1 MPRPR
6 HGRLTAAFGLSFGLP
21 VVVLAAVAIGAGALT
36 SCADAG
42 VGVPPP
48 NDRIFFPSG
57 LLLDP
62 RPPAI
67 TSADGTR
74 SWPAPK
80 RWLFVANAN
89 SDLVFN
95 GASVTAIDLDAFFS
109 AWQES
114 PILSTQASVDDAPP
128 STDGARRDDI
138 LDIYTEVSDGQ
149 PCRRN
154 GITPQLVECTEE
166 SFLAAGETVH
176 VGSFTTQL
184 QAYQGASGG
193 WQLMVPVR
201 ADPSIALIDLGGGL
215 DAGDPLRLRCG
226 VDGEARDPRRCSKDR
241 RIRHLRNNDD
251 YRTLGREPTNMLMT
265 RVSEPDGQGGDN
277 VTDLAFVTHTE
288 VPEVTLISL
297 GGLYGEANRGEPA
310 IIDIQP
316 LFSDQVYIGGYGLAE
331 RPCTPGGDVSL
342 CAANRDTCTA
352 EGRPEA
358 VCDNEYVDCVD
369 GNEASLTRSCS
380 RPLIYAAHR
389 TTEFILRMTVERVNV
404 DGQFKCVTAEELE
417 SGVAGGVLCEHRLV
431 AVDQFV
437 AAGIDSATAAAG
449 GFGDIAFSRDGNS
462 LYVVRNSIGSL
473 IRIDTSLDERG
484 ETRDTVA
491 AQVEVCA
498 NPSEMVV
505 FGDGSSE
512 YAAISCYSPGTVFF
526 VDLSAFRVVEQVFVG
541 SGPHQM
547 SHDEARQYLYIANTL
562 DSTLSVIDLADT
574 RSTRFTEVARIGLQE
589 PYSG

>member
-6 HGRLTAAFGLSFGLP
+6 HGRLNAAFGLSIGLP
-21 VVVLAAVAIGAGALT
+21 AVLLATVSVAVALS

-57 LLLDP
+57 MLLDP

-67 TSADGTR
+67 SSADGTR

-109 AWQES
+109 AWQVS
-114 PILSTQASVDDAPP
+114 PILSTQASIDDAPP
-128 STDGARRDDI
+128 VTDGAPRDDI
-138 LDIYTEVSDGQ
+138 QDVYSEVNEAT

-154 GITPQLVECTEE
+154 GFLPQLVECTEE
-166 SFLAAGETVH
+166 PFVAAEETVH
-176 VGSFTTQL
+176 LGSFTTQL
-184 QAYQGASGG
+184 QAYQRASGD

-215 DAGDPLRLRCG
+215 EAGDSLRLRCG
-226 VDGEARDPRRCSKDR
+226 VDGEARDPRRCSTDN
-241 RIRHLRNNDD
+241 RIRNLRNNPD
-251 YRTLGREPTNMLMT
+251 YRIIGREPTNMLIT
-265 RVSEPDGQGGDN
+265 RVREPDGQGGED
-277 VTDLAFVTHTE
+277 VADLAFVTHTE
-288 VPEVTLISL
+288 VPEVTLIGL
-297 GGLYGEANRGEPA
+297 GGLYGEANRGESA
-310 IIDIQP
+310 IIDMQP
-316 LFSDQVYIGGYGLAE
+316 LFSSEAPIGGYGLAE
-331 RPCTPGGDVSL
+331 RPCTLGGEVSL
-342 CAANRDTCTA
+342 CAADRETCTA
-352 EGRPEA
+352 EGRPDTI
-358 VCDNEYVDCVD
+358 CDNEYVDCID
-369 GNEASLTRSCS
+369 GNEPSLTLGCS

-389 TTEFILRMTVERVNV
+389 KSEFILRMTVERVNA

-417 SGVAGGVLCEHRLV
+417 TGVAGGVLCEHRLV

-437 AAGIDSATAAAG
+437 GAGVDSATSVAG
-449 GFGDIAFSRDGNS
+449 GYGDIAFSRDGNS
-462 LYVVRNSIGSL
+462 LYAVRNSVGNL

-484 ETRDTVA
+484 ETRDTPA

-498 NPSEMVV
+498 QPSEMVV
-505 FGDGSSE
+505 FDDGSNE

-526 VDLSAFRVVEQVFVG
+526 VDLSAFRVIEQVFVG

-547 SHDEARQYLYIANTL
+547 SHDEARQYLYVANTL
-562 DSTLSVIDLADT
+562 DATISVVDLAVS
-574 RSTRFTEVARIGLQE
+574 RPTRFTEVARIGLQE

>member
-6 HGRLTAAFGLSFGLP
+6 HGRLNAAFGLSFGLP
-21 VVVLAAVAIGAGALT
+21 AVLLATVSLAAALS

-57 LLLDP
+57 MLLDP

-67 TSADGTR
+67 VSADGTR

-95 GASVTAIDLDAFFS
+95 GSTVTAIDLDAFFS

-114 PILSTQASVDDAPP
+114 PILSTQASIDDAPP
-128 STDGARRDDI
+128 STDGARREDI
-138 LDIYTEVSDGQ
+138 PDIYSEVSKDQ

-166 SFLAAGETVH
+166 PFMAADETVH

-184 QAYQGASGG
+184 EAHQRATGG

-215 DAGDPLRLRCG
+215 ESGEPLRLNCG
-226 VDGEARDPRRCSKDR
+226 VDGEARDPRRCSKDQ
-241 RIRHLRNNDD
+241 RIRNLRNNAE
-251 YRTLGREPTNMLMT
+251 YRIIGREPTNMLMT
-265 RVSEPDGQGGDN
+265 RVSEPDGQGGQDIA
-277 VTDLAFVTHTE
+277 DLAFITHTE
-288 VPEVTLISL
+288 VPEVTLIGL

-316 LFSDQVYIGGYGLAE
+316 LFSDQPYIGGYGLAE
-331 RPCTPGGDVSL
+331 RPCTPSGDVGL
-342 CAANRDTCTA
+342 CAADRDTCIA

-358 VCDNEYVDCVD
+358 VCGNEYSDCVD
-369 GNEASLTRSCS
+369 GNEASLTLGCS

-389 TTEFILRMTVERVNV
+389 KTEFILRLTVERVNA
-404 DGQFKCVTAEELE
+404 DGPFKCVTAEELE
-417 SGVAGGVLCEHRLV
+417 TGVAGGVLCEHRLV
-431 AVDQFV
+431 AIDQFIG
-437 AAGIDSATAAAG
+437 AGVDSATEVAG

-462 LYVVRNSIGSL
+462 LYVVRNSIGNL
-473 IRIDTSLDERG
+473 IRIDTSVDERG
-484 ETRDTVA
+484 ETRDTPA

-498 NPSEMVV
+498 RPSEMVV
-505 FGDGSSE
+505 FGDGSNE
-512 YAAISCYSPGTVFF
+512 YAAISCYSPGAVFF
-526 VDLSAFRVVEQVFVG
+526 VDLGAFRVIEQVFVG

-547 SHDEARQYLYIANTL
+547 SYDEARQYLYVANTL
-562 DSTLSVIDLADT
+562 DSTISVVDLADD